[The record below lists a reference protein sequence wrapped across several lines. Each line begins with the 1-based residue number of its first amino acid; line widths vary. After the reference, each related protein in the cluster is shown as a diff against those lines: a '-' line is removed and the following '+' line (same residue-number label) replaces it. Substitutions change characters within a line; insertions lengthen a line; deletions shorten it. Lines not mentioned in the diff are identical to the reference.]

1 MPAFIEGLV
10 CRECGA
16 LQSDMERQFR
26 CTGCNGFLEARYDMA
41 AIRRHLDRST
51 LAARRGGVWRF
62 REVLPVRDDAN
73 IVSLKEGGTPLLRSR
88 RIGRALGMANLYFK
102 DLTRNPT
109 YSFKDYSSTV
119 SISKAKEIGVPALA
133 VMSAGNGASSV
144 SAYCAAAG
152 IPFHAM
158 MLPNAYEGMITQCMV
173 YGANGY
179 MLDGIGADVWPP
191 VSKLIQER
199 GWMDSGVPINPY
211 RAEGK
216 KIIGY
221 EICEDLDWQAPDRI
235 VCPTAGGASILGLT
249 KAFSEL
255 KALAW
260 IDGGA
265 KLDCVQAESCAPVVE
280 AWRSG
285 GPIKP
290 AQNPN
295 SIAIGLLAA
304 NPGAG
309 RYLVDAIRG
318 SGGAGVT
325 VNDQEIKAAQ
335 LSLAK
340 DEALYVEPSSAAA
353 LAGLKRL
360 REAGVV
366 GDDERVVL
374 LLTGAGIKASEIASS
389 YVPRPVP
396 FAVRGAT

>member
-1 MPAFIEGLV
+1 MPAFVEGLV
-10 CRECGA
+10 CRDCGS
-16 LQSDMERQFR
+16 LQSDMERRFR
-26 CTGCNGFLEARYDMA
+26 CASCNGFLEARYDLT
-41 AIRRHLDRST
+41 AIRRHLDRAA
-51 LAARRGGVWRF
+51 LASRRGGVWRF
-62 REVLPVRDDAN
+62 RELLPVRDDSN

-88 RIGRALGMANLYFK
+88 RIGPALGMTNLYFK

-119 SISKAKEIGVPALA
+119 SISKAKEIGVPAMA

-191 VSKLIQER
+191 VTKLIQER
-199 GWMDSGVPINPY
+199 GWMDSGIPINPY

-249 KAFSEL
+249 KAFGEL
-255 KALAW
+255 KALGW
-260 IDGGA
+260 IGAGA

-290 AQNPN
+290 AANPK

-309 RYLVDAIRG
+309 RYLVDAIKA

-325 VNDQEIKAAQ
+325 VSDDEIRTAQ
-335 LSLAK
+335 LSLAR

-353 LAGLKRL
+353 LAGLRRL
-360 REAGVV
+360 RSTGLI

-374 LLTGAGIKASEIASS
+374 LLTGAGIKATEIASA
-389 YVPRPVP
+389 YVPRPAP
-396 FAVRGAT
+396 FSARDAR

>member
-1 MPAFIEGLV
+1 MAAFIEGLV

-16 LQSDMERQFR
+16 LQSDMDRRFR
-26 CTGCNGFLEARYDMA
+26 CTGCNGFLEARYDIA
-41 AIRRHLDRST
+41 AIRRHLDRAA
-51 LAARRGGVWRF
+51 LAARRGGVWRY

-88 RIGRALGMANLYFK
+88 RIGPSLGMANLFFK

-119 SISKAKEIGVPALA
+119 SISKAREIGVPAVA

-179 MLDGIGADVWPP
+179 MLDGIGAEIWPP
-191 VSKLIQER
+191 VTKLFQER

-221 EICEDLDWQAPDRI
+221 EICEDLDWQAPDRV

-249 KAFSEL
+249 KAFAEM

-260 IDGGA
+260 IDRGA
-265 KLDCVQAESCAPVVE
+265 KLDCVQSESCAPVVE
-280 AWRSG
+280 AWHSG
-285 GPIKP
+285 GPIKAALHP
-290 AQNPN
+290 Q

-309 RYLVDAIRG
+309 RYLVDAIKA

-325 VNDQEIKAAQ
+325 VSDEEIKTAQ
-335 LSLAK
+335 LSLARE
-340 DEALYVEPSSAAA
+340 EALYVEPSSAAA

-360 REAGVV
+360 RSAGVV

-374 LLTGAGIKASEIASS
+374 LLTGAGIKATEIASA

-396 FAVRGAT
+396 FAIRDVT